1 MQKWEQHFEDWNR
14 LLKTANAEDLLQDPK
29 AVWDEAWRHVA
40 MVAIG
45 IVESKQPYGNLA
57 EAAIALKKEL
67 L

>member
-29 AVWDEAWRHVA
+29 AIWDEAWRHVA

-45 IVESKQPYGNLA
+45 VVENKKPHGNLE
-57 EAAIALKKEL
+57 EAIIALKKEL